1 MSASCLGWAA
11 RGIPGQGRKGREN
24 KALKKESAGLGEGK
38 RPRKKPMNGNE
49 AAARFP
55 PPPACAGARPAISRE
70 RTVAGLDV
78 EPSSAGVEAGVKSRE
93 KRRFRSGALWLR
105 VSDDPPPHPR
115 TVY

>member
-55 PPPACAGARPAISRE
+55 RRPPAQAHARRSRGKEPLPVSALSPARRGWRRE
-70 RTVAGLDV
+70 
-78 EPSSAGVEAGVKSRE
+78 
-93 KRRFRSGALWLR
+93 
-105 VSDDPPPHPR
+105 
-115 TVY
+115 